1 MRKPLDPSLVLSIC
15 ADHLVPIIGDAI
27 QMDMGIGQPLVDGEP
42 YEVFL
47 LDDEGVKVATQE
59 FDDVEDMML
68 GLGEIIASIAD
79 RTREL
84 GQEIFEAE
92 DDFSFEDISDIL
104 RDIAFSIM
112 TPLIG
117 NMS

>member
-15 ADHLVPIIGDAI
+15 AEHLVPIIGDAI
-27 QMDMGIGQPLVDGEP
+27 QMDMGIGQPLVDDEP

-68 GLGEIIASIAD
+68 GLGEIIAAIAEK
-79 RTREL
+79 TQEL
-84 GQEIFEAE
+84 FDERGAKE
-92 DDFSFEDISDIL
+92 FSLEDISDTL

>member
-79 RTREL
+79 EVR
-84 GQEIFEAE
+84 EIFEEQAE
-92 DDFSFEDISDIL
+92 EEPLLEEISDIL
-104 RDIAFSIM
+104 RDVAFSIM

>member
-47 LDDEGVKVATQE
+47 LDGEGVKVAVQE

-79 RTREL
+79 EVR
-84 GQEIFEAE
+84 EIFEEQAE
-92 DDFSFEDISDIL
+92 EEPLLEEISDIL
-104 RDIAFSIM
+104 RDVAFSIM

>member
-1 MRKPLDPSLVLSIC
+1 
-15 ADHLVPIIGDAI
+15 
-27 QMDMGIGQPLVDGEP
+27 MDMGIGQPLVDGEP

-79 RTREL
+79 EVR
-84 GQEIFEAE
+84 EIFNEQAE
-92 DDFSFEDISDIL
+92 EEPLLEEISDIL